1 MREVST
7 QPYFMRAIYEWCTDQ
22 GYTPYI
28 SVQVTGAVKV
38 PMEFV
43 RDGKIVLNIAFSAT
57 SGLLIDNE
65 AVKFKAR
72 FGGTSREI
80 YVPIEN
86 VLAIFASEN
95 GQGMSFQALSMD
107 DMGDDG
113 IEDEDE
119 DEDLEGD
126 SLDDGSQHQ
135 HQHQQQGANVKAI
148 DGDAFSNEADEKIQ
162 NNLHQNP
169 EKKPAITPVLV
180 GVEKTEVDDNLKKST
195 EAEKKH
201 KKPSLSIV
209 K

>member
-28 SVQVTGAVKV
+28 SVQVNGAVKV

-43 RDGKIVLNIAFSAT
+43 KNGNIVLNIAFSAT

-95 GQGMSFQALSMD
+95 GQGMSFQQIAF
-107 DMGDDG
+107 
-113 IEDEDE
+113 EDEVE
-119 DEDLEGD
+119 DEIENDE
-126 SLDDGSQHQ
+126 
-135 HQHQQQGANVKAI
+135 AIENAI
-148 DGDAFSNEADEKIQ
+148 DAEDDVDEGNLEA
-162 NNLHQNP
+162 NS
-169 EKKPAITPVLV
+169 PVLV
-180 GVEKTEVDDNLKKST
+180 EVEKP
-195 EAEKKH
+195 EASQNKNTSPESEKKF
-201 KKPSLSIV
+201 KKPSLTIV

>member
-28 SVQVTGAVKV
+28 SVQVNGAVKV

-43 RDGKIVLNIAFSAT
+43 KNGNIVLNIAFSAT

-95 GQGMSFQALSMD
+95 GQGMSFQQIAF
-107 DMGDDG
+107 
-113 IEDEDE
+113 EDEVEENEEDDVSKDE
-119 DEDLEGD
+119 M
-126 SLDDGSQHQ
+126 Q
-135 HQHQQQGANVKAI
+135 A
-148 DGDAFSNEADEKIQ
+148 DGDADESNLETNSPLLVEVEKPETSQ
-162 NNLHQNP
+162 NTNTSTES
-169 EKKPAITPVLV
+169 EKKF
-180 GVEKTEVDDNLKKST
+180 
-195 EAEKKH
+195 
-201 KKPSLSIV
+201 KKPSLTIV